1 MVNLFENIPLLFAL
15 YIFTKHFLHKL
26 RNHPPSPILN
36 LPIIGHLYLL
46 KKPLYRSLAKLSER
60 YGPVLLLQFGSRPVL
75 VVSSPSAAEECLNK
89 NDIIFANRPRMMAAK
104 HIGNNCT
111 SLVWT
116 SYGDHWRNLRRISS
130 LEILSTHRIQ
140 MLQNIRTDEIK
151 GMIKRLY
158 RDSEEKR
165 VVDMKTTF
173 NEMTMNVL
181 MRMIAGKR
189 YFGENVEEIEEGKR
203 FREILRETLRLGS
216 TSMADFLP
224 VVRLLGVGGVEKKL
238 MALQKKRELFMQE
251 LVEQCKKR
259 LGSANNGDS
268 EMGEKKKTMI
278 EVLLTLQEKEP
289 DYYTDGIIRDL
300 MLVLLGAGTD
310 SSSGTM
316 EWALSVL
323 LNNPEILKK
332 AQMEIDNHVGQE
344 RLIDESDIAN
354 LPYLRCIINETLRM
368 YPPGPLVI
376 HESSEDCIVGGYR
389 VSRGTMLLVNFW
401 AIHNDPKIWEDSRI
415 FKPERFQGLE
425 ATRDGYKLIPFGSG
439 RRGCPGEGL
448 AVRMVGMGLGSVIQ
462 CFDWERIGN
471 ELVDMA
477 EGTGLNLPKAQPLMA
492 KCTPRPVAAKHF
504 CFLK

>member
-1 MVNLFENIPLLFAL
+1 MVNLFAYIPLLFAL

-89 NDIIFANRPRMMAAK
+89 NDIIFANRPRMISAK
-104 HIGNNCT
+104 HIGNNYT
-111 SLVWT
+111 SLVWS

-130 LEILSTHRIQ
+130 LEILSTHRLQ
-140 MLQNIRTDEIK
+140 MLQNIRTDEVK
-151 GMIKRLY
+151 GLIKRLY

-165 VVDMKTTF
+165 VVDMKTAF
-173 NEMTMNVL
+173 YEMTMNVL

-203 FREILRETLRLGS
+203 FREILIETLRLGS

-224 VVRLLGVGGVEKKL
+224 VVRWLGLGGMEKKL
-238 MALQKKRELFMQE
+238 MVLQKKRESFMQE
-251 LVEQCKKR
+251 LVEQCKRR

-316 EWALSVL
+316 EWALSGL
-323 LNNPEILKK
+323 LNNPELLKK

-368 YPPGPLVI
+368 YPPGPMVI

-425 ATRDGYKLIPFGSG
+425 STRDGYKLLPFGSG

-448 AVRMVGMGLGSVIQ
+448 AVRMVGLGLGSVIQ
-462 CFDWERIGN
+462 CFDLERVGK

-492 KCTPRPVAAKHF
+492 KCTPRPVAAKLF
-504 CFLK
+504 SS